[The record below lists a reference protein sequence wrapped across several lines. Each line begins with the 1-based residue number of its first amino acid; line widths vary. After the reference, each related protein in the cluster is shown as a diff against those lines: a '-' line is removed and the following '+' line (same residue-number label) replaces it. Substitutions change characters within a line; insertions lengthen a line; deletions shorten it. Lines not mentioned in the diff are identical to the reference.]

1 MSTAIVAAP
10 RRRLAALLL
19 LAAVF
24 LVAAPVAAD
33 TRELR
38 LVTTTTTDNSGLIA
52 YLVPVFEAEHG
63 YDVKVIAVGTGRALE
78 LLARGDVDIA
88 LTHSREMEVEAVSA
102 GRAVDHHPVMYNDFV
117 VVGPPTDPAGIGAAH
132 DIDTV
137 FRALARGLAPFLSR
151 GDRSGT
157 HVRERELWAA
167 IGVDPAGSWYRE
179 TGQGM
184 GRTLQMAGELDAY
197 TLTDRGTWLAY
208 HARLPLALLFQGSEK
223 LFNQYSVLSANP
235 ALHPHMNVAGA
246 RALNAWLRSPQA
258 KQLIRDFRIDGQ
270 ALFVPVL

>member
-1 MSTAIVAAP
+1 MVSAV
-10 RRRLAALLL
+10 LAAWRRCLAVL
-19 LAAVF
+19 LAL
-24 LVAAPVAAD
+24 LVVTAPAAAD

-52 YLVPVFEAEHG
+52 YLVPAFEAEHG

-88 LTHSREMEVEAVSA
+88 LTHSRQLELEFVAA
-102 GRAVDHHPVMYNDFV
+102 GRAVEHHPVMFNDFV
-117 VVGPPTDPAGIGAAH
+117 IVGPPTDPAGIAKAR
-132 DIDTV
+132 DIESV

-167 IGVDPAGSWYRE
+167 IDVEPAGGWYRE

-197 TLTDRGTWLAY
+197 TLSDRGTWLAF
-208 HARLPLALLFQGSEK
+208 HARLPLALLFQGSDK

-235 ALHPHMNVAGA
+235 ALHPHMNAAGA
-246 RALNAWLRSPQA
+246 QALNAWLRSPRA

-270 ALFVPVL
+270 SLFVPVL

>member
-1 MSTAIVAAP
+1 MATAMGAAP
-10 RRRLAALLL
+10 RRGLAALLAWVML
-19 LAAVF
+19 L
-24 LVAAPVAAD
+24 LVAVAAAD
-33 TRELR
+33 ESRELR

-52 YLVPVFEAEHG
+52 YLVPAFEAEHG
-63 YDVKVIAVGTGRALE
+63 YEVKVIAVGTGRALE

-88 LTHSREMEVEAVSA
+88 LTHSRQLEVELVTA

-117 VVGPPTDPAGIGAAH
+117 IVGPPADPAGLAAAH

-137 FRALARGLAPFLSR
+137 FHALARGLAPFLSR

-167 IGVDPAGSWYRE
+167 IGVEPTGSWYRE

-197 TLTDRGTWLAY
+197 TMSDRGTWLAY
-208 HARLPLALLFQGSEK
+208 HARVPLALLFQGSDK

-246 RALNAWLRSPQA
+246 RALNAWLRSPEA
-258 KQLIRDFRIDGQ
+258 KQLIGDFRIDGQ
-270 ALFVPVL
+270 PLFVPVL